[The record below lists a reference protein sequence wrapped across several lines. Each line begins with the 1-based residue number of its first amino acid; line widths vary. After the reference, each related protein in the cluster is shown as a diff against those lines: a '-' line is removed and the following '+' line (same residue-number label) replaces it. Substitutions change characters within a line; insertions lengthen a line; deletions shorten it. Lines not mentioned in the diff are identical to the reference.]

1 MHRLQARGI
10 PAGVCQDAQDRY
22 ERDPQLAHLNWLT
35 EVEHTEMGRWPTR
48 EVPVKWSRTPPTMR
62 GVTNRGAPCY
72 GEDNRYVYGELL
84 GLGTQEIDRL
94 ADEGIIAEGLMTV

>member
-1 MHRLQARGI
+1 MHRFQARGI

-48 EVPVKWSRTPPTMR
+48 EVPVKWSQTPPTMR

-72 GEDNRYVYGELL
+72 GEDNHYVYGELL
-84 GLGTQEIDRL
+84 GLSSQEINRL
-94 ADEGIIAEGLMTV
+94 ADEGVIAEGLTAV